1 MPLRLLICTPAQRDR
16 TIRVWDIASGE
27 TTHVL
32 RGHEGSILCLQY
44 DDEILVTGSSDSTVI
59 VWDLVG
65 DPGAGRNKYE
75 ERMKLV
81 GHGMGVLDLCF
92 DDRYIVSCSKVRAG
106 ILEPSQRNHPDPVL
120 ASQDTKT
127 HVWERSTGKLYRVL
141 QGHRG
146 PVNAVQIHGDRVLT
160 ASGDSLMKMWDL
172 HTGQALRTF
181 TGHSRGLACVSW
193 APSGKW
199 FVSSSNDKTIKL
211 WDAETGE
218 CLRTYVGHA
227 DLVRGLAFDE
237 GCQRIV
243 SAGYDR
249 TTRVWDAETGDMI
262 HKFNSHSS
270 LVFDVSFSASKIVR
284 CVWLSLSAFF
294 RRGALFYSTPDGD
307 GRGAQE
313 RPSEPIAKSPLT
325 PGSASHDRRILLMDF
340 GVGLDVDKFI

>member
-1 MPLRLLICTPAQRDR
+1 M
-16 TIRVWDIASGE
+16 
-27 TTHVL
+27 

-65 DPGAGRNKYE
+65 DPTAGRNKYE

-92 DDRYIVSCSKVRAG
+92 DDRYIVSCSKVRA
-106 ILEPSQRNHPDPVL
+106 EKFRAFPQRDRPNRVFCT
-120 ASQDTKT
+120 QDTKT
-127 HVWERSTGKLYRVL
+127 HVWDRSTGKLHRVL

-237 GCQRIV
+237 RCQRIV

-249 TTRVWDAETGDMI
+249 TTRVWDAETGEMI

-284 CVWLSLSAFF
+284 CVWPSLLSFVAALSSDSA
-294 RRGALFYSTPDGD
+294 PDAD
-307 GRGAQE
+307 MVE
-313 RPSEPIAKSPLT
+313 IPLDEVW
-325 PGSASHDRRILLMDF
+325 PNR
-340 GVGLDVDKFI
+340 

>member
-1 MPLRLLICTPAQRDR
+1 
-16 TIRVWDIASGE
+16 
-27 TTHVL
+27 
-32 RGHEGSILCLQY
+32 
-44 DDEILVTGSSDSTVI
+44 
-59 VWDLVG
+59 
-65 DPGAGRNKYE
+65 
-75 ERMKLV
+75 MKLV

-92 DDRYIVSCSKVRAG
+92 DDRYIVSCSKVRA
-106 ILEPSQRNHPDPVL
+106 EKFRAFPQRDRPNRVFCT
-120 ASQDTKT
+120 QDTKT
-127 HVWERSTGKLYRVL
+127 HVWDRSTGKLHRVL

-218 CLRTYVGHA
+218 
-227 DLVRGLAFDE
+227 
-237 GCQRIV
+237 
-243 SAGYDR
+243 
-249 TTRVWDAETGDMI
+249 MI

-284 CVWLSLSAFF
+284 CVWPSLLSFVAALSSDSA
-294 RRGALFYSTPDGD
+294 PDAD
-307 GRGAQE
+307 MVE
-313 RPSEPIAKSPLT
+313 IPLDEVW
-325 PGSASHDRRILLMDF
+325 PNR
-340 GVGLDVDKFI
+340 